1 VGPMENLVHER
12 ASASMFTRVR
22 REAACVHALPGV
34 YTHSHETVLRHVQ
47 QDRVLVKRQAKYK
60 SRPPLASLVELCG
73 KISRGKV
80 LYLP

>member
-1 VGPMENLVHER
+1 VGPMETLVHER
-12 ASASMFTRVR
+12 ASPSMFTRVR